1 VAPSDNKNSDTPEPV
16 LPPSAKKLTV
26 KQERE
31 ARRQAKVEQFKKQ
44 QERAKRNRLVAIILS
59 SVAALAVVAL
69 IVTVVI
75 SNATPKRDPADI
87 EIAQVETWPDIE
99 FGHVETSVDYEE
111 KYGTNPPAGGVH
123 NPAWLNCGIYT
134 EPQQN
139 ENAVHALEH
148 GAVWVTYNPDD
159 LNEADVDALRSKLP
173 SSYIVLSP
181 YPGLDAPIAASAWG
195 AQVKLDDVED
205 ERLTDFIEKYWQSP
219 TVPEPG
225 ALCTRGID
233 GPGKVA

>member
-1 VAPSDNKNSDTPEPV
+1 MAPSDTPEPV

-44 QERAKRNRLVAIILS
+44 QARAKRNRLVAIVLS

-87 EIAQVETWPDIE
+87 DVAGVQTWDDLEYVHTNGP
-99 FGHVETSVDYEE
+99 VDYEE
-111 KYGTNPPAGGVH
+111 LYGMNPPAGGSH
-123 NPAWLNCGIYT
+123 APAWLNCGVYT
-134 EPQQN
+134 EPVQN
-139 ENAVHALEH
+139 ENAAHSLEH
-148 GAVWVTYNPDD
+148 GAVWVTYDP
-159 LNEADVDALRSKLP
+159 DALGEAQVEELRSSLP
-173 SSYIVLSP
+173 DSYVILSP
-181 YPGLDAPIAASAWG
+181 YPGLDAPVVASAWA
-195 AQVKLDDVED
+195 AQVKLDGVED
-205 ERLTDFIEKYWQSP
+205 ERLGDFVEKYWQSP

-225 ALCTRGID
+225 SACSGAID
-233 GPGKVA
+233 GPGKIA

>member
-1 VAPSDNKNSDTPEPV
+1 MAPSDRPEPV

-44 QERAKRNRLVAIILS
+44 QARAKRNRIVAIALS
-59 SVAALAVVAL
+59 SVAAVAVLAL
-69 IVTVVI
+69 IITVVI

-87 EIAQVETWPDIE
+87 EIAGIDTWPDIE
-99 FGHVETSVDYEE
+99 FGHVNTAVDYEE
-111 KYGTNPPAGGVH
+111 MYGTNPPAGGVH

-139 ENAVHALEH
+139 ENAVHSLEH
-148 GAVWVTYNPDD
+148 GAVWVTYNPEELD
-159 LNEADVDALRSKLP
+159 EAEIEELRSQRP
-173 SSYIVLSP
+173 DTYIILSP
-181 YPGLDAPIAASAWG
+181 YPGLDAPVVASAWG
-195 AQVKLDDVED
+195 AQVKLDGVED
-205 ERLTDFIEKYWQSP
+205 QRLADFVEKYWQSP
-219 TVPEPG
+219 NVPEAG

-233 GPGKVA
+233 GPGQVS